1 MQYYMFNEPALNTFD
16 PQLAGERNG
25 LRSYKV
31 IEKKNIP
38 LLPLRDVLKSHTSS
52 DNRQID
58 FLSVDVEGLD
68 LAVLKSNDW
77 SLYRPRVVVAECLK
91 SDLRSLLDDPVTR
104 YLSDL
109 DYLPYAK
116 TGNSVIFVSGDGVGR

>member
-16 PQLAGERNG
+16 QQLAGERDG
-25 LRSYKV
+25 LRSYK
-31 IEKKNIP
+31 IIGKKDVQ
-38 LLPLRDVLKSHTSS
+38 LLPLREVLMGHVSS
-52 DNRQID
+52 GIQID

-77 SLYRPRVVVAECLK
+77 SLYRPHIVVAECLK
-91 SDLRSLLDDPVTR
+91 SDLRSLFDDPVTR

-109 DYLPYAK
+109 DYVPYAK
-116 TGNSVIFVSGDGVGR
+116 TGNSVIFVTAAKLG